1 MNRSGDDPPGRE
13 LVDAAKNWHAIDGLW
28 FLAVETM
35 FGMEA
40 AIACDKEV
48 WKSFPAIEAGRLKE
62 RLALPDNGGLDA
74 LEEALSHRL
83 FSLVNEQKIIR
94 VNRGTLE
101 FYMVTCRTQTA
112 RDRKGMPKFPCREIG
127 EVEYRSFA
135 QAIDPRIRVECISC
149 PPDPPVPGFC
159 CGWRF
164 SLSKGCDQRV

>member
-1 MNRSGDDPPGRE
+1 MSGSGQGPPGRE
-13 LVDAAKNWHAIDGLW
+13 LVDAAKNFHAVDGLW
-28 FLAVETM
+28 FLAVEAR

-48 WKSFPAIEAGRLKE
+48 WTRFPAIEAGRIRE

-94 VNRGTLE
+94 VDPGTLE
-101 FYMVTCRTQTA
+101 YYMVTCRTQDA
-112 RDRKGMPKFPCREIG
+112 RDRKGMPKFPCRGIG
-127 EVEYRSFA
+127 EVEYGNFA
-135 QAIDPRIRVECISC
+135 RAIDPRIRVECISC
-149 PPDPPVPGFC
+149 PPDPPVPGFY

-164 SLSKGCDQRV
+164 FLPEG